1 MSQFRIK
8 NLTVKNFM
16 SVGNQTQAVN
26 FDQESL
32 TLVLGSN
39 LDLGGDDTGSRNGTG
54 KTTIIN
60 ALSYALYGQALTN
73 IRKENLINKINGKNM
88 LVTVEFEKNGLNYR
102 IERGRKPNLLRLY
115 VDDRE
120 ISTDNQGE
128 DESQGDS
135 RETQKS
141 IEQML
146 DMTHTMFKHL
156 VALNTYTEPFLAMR
170 AADQREVIEQL
181 LGITL
186 LSEKAESLK
195 TRVKETKDLISAE
208 QFRIEAVRSANE
220 NVQKSIDSLGIKSS
234 AWEKKKTE
242 EIERLGAAIVSLESV
257 DIDAELLLHAT
268 LKQWLENSNRI
279 RDLSKQKATY
289 ETAATQ
295 AEKAVERYR
304 KALESLLDKK
314 CPACEQNIHDHKH
327 EEMTAT
333 ATKNLEDS
341 VVYLDTCQT
350 NYDLVLQELSDIGE
364 QGRRPE
370 PFYDTEAE
378 ALGHKNNLDQL
389 TRSLEGKVSEL
400 NPYDEQIEEL
410 KNTAIQEIAWETIN
424 DLTRLRDHQEFLHKL
439 LTNKDSFIRKRI
451 IDQNLSYLNKRLS
464 YYIDKLGLPHTVV
477 FQNDLTVEITQL
489 GQDLDFDNLSR
500 GERNRLI
507 LSMSFA
513 FRDVWEGLYQHINL
527 LFVDE
532 LMDSGMDS
540 AGVEAG
546 LAVLKK
552 MARER
557 NKNIYLI
564 SHKDELVG
572 RVNNV
577 LRVVKENGFTSYSN
591 SLDYVN

>member
-16 SVGNQTQAVN
+16 SVGNVSQAVN

-120 ISTDNQGE
+120 ISADNQGE

-146 DMTHTMFKHL
+146 NMTHTMFKHL

-208 QFRIEAVRSANE
+208 QFRIEAVKSANE

-242 EIERLGAAIVSLESV
+242 EIERLGAAIVSLEAV

-289 ETAATQ
+289 ETAVTQ
-295 AEKAVERYR
+295 AEKVVERYR

-314 CPACEQNIHDHKH
+314 CPACEQHIHDHKH
-327 EEMTAT
+327 EEMTTT

-350 NYDLVLQELSDIGE
+350 NYDNVLQELSDIGE

>member
-120 ISTDNQGE
+120 ISMDNQGE

-186 LSEKAESLK
+186 LSEKAELLK

-234 AWEKKKTE
+234 AWEKKKNE
-242 EIERLGAAIVSLESV
+242 EIERLGAAIVSLEAV

-289 ETAATQ
+289 ETAVTQ

-314 CPACEQNIHDHKH
+314 CPACEQHIHDHKH
-327 EEMTAT
+327 EEMTTT

-350 NYDLVLQELSDIGE
+350 NYDNVLQELSDIGE

-389 TRSLEGKVSEL
+389 TRSLEGKVLEP

-424 DLTRLRDHQEFLHKL
+424 DLTRLKDHQEFLHKL

-577 LRVVKENGFTSYSN
+577 LRVVKENGYTSYSN